1 MLKWNPAVVD
11 GTSYDLSHLHPM
23 TFPLAMA
30 AKGALPAQNFTIN
43 VAFGLH
49 CFTAEKTPDTPE
61 ALDYGDAREIRS
73 FDLGRYEL
81 SKSLPEIIQS
91 LPQRRC
97 YEAKLNNYMTVEMTG
112 DQGLVHYQV
121 YFKVTKTGAPNT
133 LRLFVQSAYA
143 KNTPKQ
149 VQRQKPCL
157 FKAICAKAS
166 L

>member
-11 GTSYDLSHLHPM
+11 GNSHDLSHLHPM

-30 AKGALPAQNFTIN
+30 AKGDLPAQNFTIN

-49 CFTAEKTPDTPE
+49 CFTAEKTPDTP
-61 ALDYGDAREIRS
+61 AGLDYGDAREIRS

-81 SKSLPEIIQS
+81 SKLLPEIIQS
-91 LPQRRC
+91 LHQRRC
-97 YEAKLNNYMTVEMTG
+97 YEAKLNNYMTVELVGT
-112 DQGLVHYQV
+112 QGPVHYQV

-133 LRLFVQSAYA
+133 LMLFVQSAYA
-143 KNTPKQ
+143 KNAPKQ

-157 FKAICAKAS
+157 FKAICIKAS